1 MKKPEAFVTPVGR
14 TMWASIIE
22 PNTKFDAEGK
32 YMMDMLFEP
41 EQVVE
46 VKASLESLLSS
57 FVEEKKKELKAN
69 KSNSYTVAPI
79 FKEAIDQ
86 DGNLTGDVMLRSKQY
101 TKTFDGA
108 PQKIRLADSTGKV
121 LHGFNK
127 AVGNGSKVRA
137 KLYPKPY
144 YMASSNTFGISMLI
158 NAVQIIDLVE
168 YEAGG
173 GFDSVEG
180 GFKDNTVVEDTLDNT
195 ETVDG
200 IAVDF

>member
-1 MKKPEAFVTPVGR
+1 MQKPEAFVTPVGR

-41 EQVVE
+41 KQVEE
-46 VKASLESLLSS
+46 VKAKLDSLLTS
-57 FVEEKKKELKAN
+57 FVDEKKKELKAN

-86 DGNLTGDVMLRSKQY
+86 EGNLTGDWMLRSKQY

-121 LHGFNK
+121 LKDFNK

-173 GFDSVEG
+173 GFDSVDG
-180 GFKDNTVVEDTLDNT
+180 GFEDTSVKEVTSD
-195 ETVDG
+195 EDG
-200 IAVDF
+200 TKVDF

>member
-69 KSNSYTVAPI
+69 KGQKVRYADKTFRA
-79 FKEAIDQ
+79 
-86 DGNLTGDVMLRSKQY
+86 LGDVMLRSKQY